1 MPQMTPQQKL
11 FLQELRRG
19 IVIIIKACA
28 VFTGLPYSYFVPE
41 DNILVVTI
49 RSDGSIEPVASLGD
63 S

>member
-19 IVIIIKACA
+19 IIIIIRACA

-41 DNILVVTI
+41 DNILIVSL
-49 RSDGSIEPVASLGD
+49 RDNGSVESVAPLGNP
-63 S
+63 